1 MSVCEKQAAPE
12 RLVRGQIHV
21 LTAFRCV
28 SVLSLKEHRVL
39 AGYLEPASLPSSSEL
54 AGRRSKVALAGQQVG
69 TWRRKPTF
77 PKVDQV
83 PWILSVWP
91 SRVVLQLET
100 GLAEQK
106 PICGPHPPPQ
116 TLSSRTY
123 CPHWGRDDR
132 PADSSVCLDVQVMFL
147 MGINMWSVVFML
159 CADSQRTIY
168 SPLSRLCL
176 WPPSFASARLIADQW
191 NPLSLLIIFFTNDS
205 GTIGI
210 TMQN

>member
-1 MSVCEKQAAPE
+1 MCFCLESEGA
-12 RLVRGQIHV
+12 
-21 LTAFRCV
+21 
-28 SVLSLKEHRVL
+28 RVL

-54 AGRRSKVALAGQQVG
+54 AGRRSKVALAGQQMG
-69 TWRRKPTF
+69 MWKRKPAF

-100 GLAEQK
+100 GLAKQK

-116 TLSSRTY
+116 THSSRTY
-123 CPHWGRDDR
+123 CPHWGCDGR

-147 MGINMWSVVFML
+147 MGINMWLVVFML

-168 SPLSRLCL
+168 SPLSPTPVSVTSQHRFCQAHC
-176 WPPSFASARLIADQW
+176 WPVEPFVTSHNLFHKWFWNHWDHYAKLNAYTSYHIKKLI
-191 NPLSLLIIFFTNDS
+191 
-205 GTIGI
+205 
-210 TMQN
+210 QNGS